1 MLAPI
6 YELLFA
12 ENKSHDREPSLE
24 LVEEQVVINYKT
36 YKSDNADD
44 MQAIVSEKLTPGT
57 CIMSTK

>member
-12 ENKSHDREPSLE
+12 QNKSHREPSLE
-24 LVEEQVVINYKT
+24 LTEEQVTINYKT

-44 MQAIVSEKLTPGT
+44 MRAIVNEKLTPGT
-57 CIMSTK
+57 CINYTV